1 MEIKLNAEGDFTL
14 SQGDYSIDVPLSLG
28 GLNFI
33 AGVLR
38 GQQMGQTKL
47 GQSGAPTQSAVKE
60 ALKNWKDQYGDAVSW
75 NTKKQNEEVAAIKLE
90 VDL

>member
-14 SQGDYSIDVPLSLG
+14 SQDTYSIDIPLSLG

-47 GQSGAPTQSAVKE
+47 GQAGAPTQAAVRE
-60 ALKNWKDQYGDAVSW
+60 ALKRWKDQYGDVTYW
-75 NTKKQNEEVAAIKLE
+75 NQKQRDAELAK
-90 VDL
+90 VDLELDL